1 MEVIYKGNINKEC
14 TIIVFID
21 GRVVIDLKYLDQC
34 YIIPASVVKGLKEV
48 I

>member
-14 TIIVFID
+14 TIVVFID
-21 GRVVIDLKYLDQC
+21 GRVVIDLKHLDKS
-34 YIIPASVVKGLKEV
+34 YIIPDSVVKGLKGV